1 MLTIKILDAVEN
13 ALDNLFTLVERTR
26 EGTMYE
32 HRRPVTET
40 KDDTFDKLKEIL
52 NPISLQ
58 QAFVKK
64 EKSENVTPSFD
75 FIVAEVTEDGDMDYN
90 SMPGASHSED
100 TKEEDKIDRGIAL
113 RDVISKD
120 KFFFLATKKDLTLL
134 SSGGSN
140 IKPGDILLV
149 KQPIVMNMN
158 TENEF
163 NKVGYSNFY
172 CCSSGEPPITCIK
185 IDAENQGE
193 GEGDQEQ
200 GEGDQEGEEPGD
212 GAEMEI
218 YSPSETDEEEEEY
231 QRAERDEAKNHGKG
245 EEVDI
250 SLEEL
255 QLEGTTE
262 TERDKEL
269 RRGKIII
276 KRVEREIMMD
286 KLIKEG
292 NFIGAEEEREEI
304 EKLRAQQSVL
314 EDTMNA
320 KQAEGN
326 KKKIIQRDED
336 RPKRKSQKE
345 RKMEEETKLRAFLSV
360 DDDSNHGVE
369 IENFGEEKGRG
380 IKVI

>member
-1 MLTIKILDAVEN
+1 
-13 ALDNLFTLVERTR
+13 
-26 EGTMYE
+26 MYE

-218 YSPSETDEEEEEY
+218 YSPSETDEDEEEY

-314 EDTMNA
+314 EGTMNA

-369 IENFGEEKGRG
+369 IENYGEEKGKG